1 MTSIIEIFEKKFF
14 FSVECF
20 RKTAEKPSK
29 TTIKPIN
36 LSAFESRDYG
46 LSNYVEISKWIFL
59 TKKFFFDPGG
69 ALKHD
74 FLFLLDNKDILR
86 MSKIEACVN
95 PFILIRDE
103 SKYRNV

>member
-69 ALKHD
+69 G
-74 FLFLLDNKDILR
+74 
-86 MSKIEACVN
+86 
-95 PFILIRDE
+95 P
-103 SKYRNV
+103 